1 MTPLRPF
8 LPARSRARRGRWLIA
23 GLVLLVAGGITFT
36 LLRPKPQTP
45 SAPVPTAST
54 SANANLV
61 IELQAQ
67 DYTVLRR
74 RTLQRSLPVSGTL
87 RAVHSALVKARVSGE
102 LQELTL
108 REGDTV
114 QTGQVIARIDPAEYA
129 ARLRQA
135 RLQADAAKAQLDI
148 NQRQYDNNEALVQQG
163 FISRTALDTSLA
175 QLNAARASY
184 QAAVAAADVAQK
196 SADDTVLRAPM
207 GGQIA
212 QRLVQTGERV
222 SIDARVVEIVDLSR
236 MEIEAAISAADS
248 VNVRVGQQARLQVE
262 GVAKPLPARIV
273 RINPSTQAGSRSV
286 LIYLQLDPKDADQA
300 SLRQGLFAQ
309 GALATETVQ
318 AVAAPLSAVR
328 YDKPQPYLQVLE
340 DGAVRH
346 VGVTL
351 GLRGREP
358 GQAKRANEGEDE
370 GELVAVQALDGSPL
384 EGRRVLQGVVGA
396 LREGTP
402 VRDVGAPAVSPVQSA
417 PGSVAPGR

>member
-1 MTPLRPF
+1 MTMTPLRPN
-8 LPARSRARRGRWLIA
+8 LPTRSRTRRGRWLIVA
-23 GLVLLVAGGITFT
+23 LVLLVAGALTIK
-36 LLRPKPQTP
+36 LLRSTPRSPANPAPTP
-45 SAPVPTAST
+45 SVP
-54 SANANLV
+54 ANAGVV

-67 DYTVLRR
+67 DHTELRR

-114 QTGQVIARIDPAEYA
+114 QAGQVIARIDPAEYT

-148 NQRQYDNNEALVQQG
+148 NQRQYDNNAALVQQG
-163 FISRTALDTSLA
+163 FISSTALDASLA

-184 QAAVAAADVAQK
+184 QAALAAADVAQK

-212 QRLVQTGERV
+212 QRLVQPGERV
-222 SIDARVVEIVDLSR
+222 SIDARIVEIVDLSR

-248 VNVRVGQQARLQVE
+248 VSVRVGQQARLLVE
-262 GVAKPLPARIV
+262 GVAEPLPARV
-273 RINPSTQAGSRSV
+273 ARINPSTQTGSRSV
-286 LIYLQLDPKDADQA
+286 LIYLQLNPKDAGKA

-328 YDKPQPYLQVLE
+328 QDKPQPYLQVL
-340 DGAVRH
+340 DNGQVRH
-346 VGVTL
+346 VGVNL

-358 GQAKRANEGEDE
+358 GPAGREDE
-370 GELVAVQALDGSPL
+370 EEWVAVQALDGSPL
-384 EGRRVLQGVVGA
+384 EGRRVLQGAVGA
-396 LREGTP
+396 LREGTV
-402 VRDVGAPAVSPVQSA
+402 VREAGATPMPTPQLT
-417 PGSVAPGR
+417 PGR

>member
-1 MTPLRPF
+1 MKPLRYPS
-8 LPARSRARRGRWLIA
+8 PTPSRARRARWLITL
-23 GLVLLVAGGITFT
+23 LVLLVAGGLALW
-36 LLRPKPQTP
+36 LLKPRPTGAPPSPQ
-45 SAPVPTAST
+45 PVAVAGDRDP
-54 SANANLV
+54 V

-67 DYTVLRR
+67 DYTVLRL

-87 RAVHSALVKARVSGE
+87 RVIHSALVKARVSGE

-114 QTGQVIARIDPAEYA
+114 QAGQVVARIDPAEYA

-148 NQRQYDNNEALVQQG
+148 NLRQHQNNEALVQQG
-163 FISRTALDTSLA
+163 FISPTALDTSLA
-175 QLNAARASY
+175 QLNAARANY
-184 QAAVAAADVAQK
+184 QAAVAAAEVAQK

-222 SIDARVVEIVDLSR
+222 SIDARIVEIVDLSQ

-248 VNVRVGQQARLQVE
+248 VSVRVGQQALLEVE
-262 GVAKPLPARIV
+262 GVAEPLPARIA

-286 LIYLQLDPKDADQA
+286 LIYLQLDPKDAA
-300 SLRQGLFAQ
+300 KAGLRQGLFAQ
-309 GALATETVQ
+309 GALATETAQ

-340 DGAVRH
+340 GSAVRH

-351 GLRGREP
+351 GLRGHEP
-358 GQAKRANEGEDE
+358 GQRGLAQE

-396 LREGTP
+396 LREGTS
-402 VRDVGAPAVSPVQSA
+402 VRDVGTSTMTPPAQTAPSLL
-417 PGSVAPGR
+417 APGR

>member
-1 MTPLRPF
+1 M
-8 LPARSRARRGRWLIA
+8 RARRRRLVIVA
-23 GLVLLVAGGITFT
+23 LVLLVTAGMAYL
-36 LLRPKPQTP
+36 LLRPKPPTPPTGPAQTAQGAQ
-45 SAPVPTAST
+45 APG
-54 SANANLV
+54 NAGPV

-67 DYTVLRR
+67 DYTVLRL
-74 RTLQRSLPVSGTL
+74 RTLQRGLPVSGTL
-87 RAVHSALVKARVSGE
+87 RAVRSALVKARVSGE

-108 REGDTV
+108 REGDSV
-114 QTGQVIARIDPAEYA
+114 QAGQVIARIDPAEYA

-184 QAAVAAADVAQK
+184 QASVAAADVAQK

-212 QRLVQTGERV
+212 QRLAQLGERV
-222 SIDARVVEIVDLSR
+222 AIDARIVEIVDLSL

-262 GVAKPLPARIV
+262 GVAEPLPARVV
-273 RINPSTQAGSRSV
+273 RINPSTQTGSRSV
-286 LIYLQLDPKDADQA
+286 LVYLQLDARDVGKTG
-300 SLRQGLFAQ
+300 LRQGLFAQ
-309 GALATETVQ
+309 GTLATETVR
-318 AVAAPLSAVR
+318 AVAAPVSTVR
-328 YDKPQPYLQVLE
+328 YDKPQPYLQVL
-340 DGAVRH
+340 DQGMVRH
-346 VGVTL
+346 LSVTL
-351 GLRGREP
+351 GLRGRDP
-358 GQAKRANEGEDE
+358 GPSVRGGDE

-384 EGRRVLQGVVGA
+384 EGRAVLQGVVGA

-402 VRDVGAPAVSPVQSA
+402 VRDLAPSPMAPAAQAAPRPVT
-417 PGSVAPGR
+417 PGH